1 MGNSPRYIG
10 FIDPPYNVELVDDDG
25 KAIDLT
31 GCNSNSFTLTMLN
44 EYANTSKVCTGVWT
58 ITDAAKGKASYQY
71 MLSDVDTAGRWKHYV
86 TAKLPSEPGPREFDP
101 DPVDILPGTV
111 GAGVAPAGV
120 LPAPAASP
128 LVINVRDYGALGDGT
143 DQTTAIANAR
153 AAANNIGAALV
164 YYPPGLYLTG
174 NQPCYSNVIDDG
186 AGPGLTIVRLKNG
199 ANTDIFS
206 ALTSSINLAAAP
218 QSGSNT
224 AITNFGF
231 RNMTLDGNKAN
242 QTAGPSYAIRV
253 YGHRHVLE
261 HVEIKNG
268 YSGNVLMDYNGSA
281 NPSAPNNAFM
291 PRWYDV
297 MSHDCNGFA
306 YEIGGPTDMQ
316 WIAVNG
322 FASGS
327 HVAHIG
333 PNCVAL
339 RMAHC
344 HLWATPIGNNSVTLL
359 NEAAELVLSSCQIE
373 GSDTCALV
381 NLANDFQSSC
391 LELGSTADAS
401 RQGRGLQLG
410 QQAGQ
415 TPYAGQVYQS
425 GGLTTAATANVCHI
439 SGKIYDCNAGAI
451 DERNT
456 SGNIYD
462 LNVYQTGGT
471 AIVGGY
477 LNPFSAGMIT
487 VEGLVLDGSPGTG
500 GTFQMANMRS
510 YNGFK
515 AFGQTGDAIFAMNT
529 MSKANG
535 GGFALQNGYA
545 FGLFTDGG
553 NTYAN
558 DFANNA
564 AGQIWFGNGFDTY
577 VQKSAAGIVQVGNA
591 AKLGSG
597 PTLFSGSG
605 VPSSGM
611 GSNGDFYFRTDTPGT
626 VNQRIYVKSSGAW
639 VGIV

>member
-199 ANTDIFS
+199 ANTDVFS

-327 HVAHIG
+327 HVCHIG

-339 RMAHC
+339 RQSHC
-344 HLWATPIGNNSVTLL
+344 HFWATPVGNNSVTLL

-381 NLANDFQSSC
+381 LLANDCQASD
-391 LELGSTADAS
+391 LEVGSTADPA
-401 RQGRGLQLG
+401 RAGRGIQLG

-425 GGLTTAATANVCHI
+425 GGLTYAASANICHL
-439 SGKIYDCNAGAI
+439 SGKTYACAAGAI
-451 DERNT
+451 DEQNT
-456 SGNIYD
+456 GGNIYF
-462 LNVYQTGGT
+462 LNCYQTSGT
-471 AIVGGY
+471 AIASNGGY
-477 LNPFSAGMIT
+477 LGASSTALIG
-487 VEGLVLDGSPGTG
+487 VHGLTADGTQGKGGVFQVGISNSFNAFAFYNLLGNQMFNIDSRNGAVSTYRGT
-500 GTFQMANMRS
+500 T
-510 YNGFK
+510 
-515 AFGQTGDAIFAMNT
+515 
-529 MSKANG
+529 
-535 GGFALQNGYA
+535 L
-545 FGLFTDGG
+545 GLYTDGG
-553 NTYAN
+553 VTFAN
-558 DFANNA
+558 FLQNNA

-591 AKLGSG
+591 AELGSG
-597 PTLFSGSG
+597 STLFSGSG